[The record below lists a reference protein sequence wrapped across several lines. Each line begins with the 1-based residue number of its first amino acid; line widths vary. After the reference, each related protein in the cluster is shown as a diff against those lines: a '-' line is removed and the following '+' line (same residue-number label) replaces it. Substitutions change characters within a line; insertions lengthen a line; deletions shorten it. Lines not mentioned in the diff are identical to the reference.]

1 MRHKAIELLLGLM
14 FVYTLALA
22 VWISARVLFQF

>member
-14 FVYTLALA
+14 FIYMLALA
-22 VWISARVLFQF
+22 VWVSARVLFQF